1 MNVVT
6 TVYGREAMAK
16 AHAGDASL
24 PKITHIA
31 FGVGGGAGVT
41 PNPNATA
48 LTSEIIRKPVTSHSY
63 PTSTTVRY
71 HVDLT
76 GDEIGG
82 AGINEAA
89 LIDATGKAVAIQTF
103 GTKTIEPGETVGF
116 DWDEEF

>member
-1 MNVVT
+1 
-6 TVYGREAMAK
+6 MAR

-24 PKITHIA
+24 PRITHIA
-31 FGVGGGAGVT
+31 FGVGGGAGVV
-41 PNPNATA
+41 PDPNATA

-63 PTSTTVRY
+63 PKPTTVRY
-71 HVDLT
+71 HIDLT
-76 GDEIGG
+76 GDEVGG

-89 LIDATGKAVAIQTF
+89 LIDETGKAVAIQTF